1 MMLSALDLARRVE
14 AGTLT
19 PAAVIDLC
27 AEAIAAR
34 EDMIGAFTALDIDG
48 ARRRAGDDAAALR
61 ALPLRGLPA
70 GVKDIFD
77 TADLPTQYGSPIY
90 ANHRPAADA
99 AIVSMLR
106 RAGGLLLGKT
116 VTTEFASL
124 HPGRTRNPHNLQH
137 TPGGS
142 SSGSAAAVA
151 AGMLPLAFGSQTGGS
166 VIRPAAF
173 CGVAGFK
180 PSFKLFPTVGMKC
193 FSWHLDT
200 VGLFAA
206 GVVDLAYAAAGLTGR
221 DLRIDQSAP
230 GTPRVALL
238 RTQRWADVSA
248 AMQGTVE
255 EAARKVAAAGATVS
269 ELVLPPIFED
279 AYRAQGIIQD
289 YEAWRALAF
298 EYDRHRDR
306 LSPVLRQQLEGAA
319 ATDVETYD
327 DARRTTRR
335 ARQAFGD
342 LAADFDVIL
351 TPSAPGAAPHSLNST
366 GLPTFNKLW
375 TLLGNPC
382 VNVPGLADATGLP
395 LGIQVV
401 GRFGRDR
408 DALAAARFVEGAIS
422 RTRI

>member
-1 MMLSALDLARRVE
+1 MMLSALDLARRID
-14 AGTLT
+14 AGALT
-19 PAAVIDLC
+19 PAGVIELC
-27 AEAIAAR
+27 ADAIAAR
-34 EDMIGAFTALDIDG
+34 EGVIGAFTALDIEG
-48 ARRRAGDDAAALR
+48 ALRRAREDATPLGT
-61 ALPLRGLPA
+61 LPLRGLPA

-90 ANHRPAADA
+90 AGHRPAADA

-124 HPGRTRNPHNLQH
+124 HPGRTRNPHNLHH

-206 GVVDLAYAAAGLTGR
+206 GVVDLAYAAAALTGR
-221 DLRIDQSAP
+221 DLRVDQAEP
-230 GTPRVALL
+230 GTPRVGLL
-238 RTQRWADVSA
+238 RTPRWPEVSA

-255 EAARKVAAAGATVS
+255 TAGRKLAGAGAAVS

-279 AYRAQGIIQD
+279 AYRAQAIIQD
-289 YEAWRALAF
+289 YEAYRSLAF

-306 LSPVLRQQLEGAA
+306 LSALLRQQLEGAA
-319 ATDVETYD
+319 ATDVERYD

-351 TPSAPGAAPHSLNST
+351 TPSAPGAAPHGLNST
-366 GLPTFNKLW
+366 GLPIFNKLW
-375 TLLGNPC
+375 TLLGNPS
-382 VNVPGLADATGLP
+382 VNVPGLTDATGLP
-395 LGIQVV
+395 LGIQIV
-401 GRFGRDR
+401 GHFGRDR
-408 DALAAARFVEGAIS
+408 DALAAARLVEGAIAG
-422 RTRI
+422 R